1 VEWDKGGLI
10 IPRAEGL
17 QVQMYDVV
25 KGVDPTTHIRICSG
39 GGREAI
45 DEEIVRVMSGRGR
58 WVRKCFLPQFD
69 VGSRGVE
76 FDASEEVPS
85 CPLHPQLGD
94 DATRF
99 ERRPFVTYVVED
111 EVEDLRREE
120 GRHRGLCQSCL
131 DAVFHRGVDSVRG
144 SNPVLS
150 SILQYSCTLRTLL
163 IANDNTVVSD
173 LHPLKSARG

>member
-1 VEWDKGGLI
+1 MKRL
-10 IPRAEGL
+10 A
-17 QVQMYDVV
+17 
-25 KGVDPTTHIRICSG
+25 H
-39 GGREAI
+39 
-45 DEEIVRVMSGRGR
+45 VMSGRGR

-120 GRHRGLCQSCL
+120 GRHRGLCQSCF
-131 DAVFHRGVDSVRG
+131 AVFHYHARLHHQSRFLYVS
-144 SNPVLS
+144 
-150 SILQYSCTLRTLL
+150 TLKH
-163 IANDNTVVSD
+163 NQGD
-173 LHPLKSARG
+173 PARCNY